1 MDGVKPQTLILI
13 SHEYP
18 PYVFGGVAFFSRR
31 VAEWLSE
38 SGWRVVVIAGKAG
51 FSERV
56 SVSKVSDRLTV
67 VRLYF
72 PEIPPRWL
80 LYGKVARGYVVRL
93 IERGYSVVL
102 SNAPLTGLVVPR
114 SVRSKLHVIT
124 FFHGSI
130 YSLLSLVYYTP
141 LSDLTKISPLELAY
155 YSQLPLMSYLAKQD
169 LLLSNSYVFVARHVM
184 EEYKDIYADLA
195 ESVQSKG
202 IIMYPGI
209 EYTQL
214 ARLRMIVEKVDTGRI
229 IIAFVGRLYYTKGV
243 VHAVKAVEALL
254 HNLNVKDAEL
264 WIFGKGPLEQ
274 WIKYYVRRKR
284 DLRNRVK
291 LFGFIERDKLIT
303 LLARYVDV
311 LLHPSLYEGAPIAIM
326 EAQALGIPVVA
337 YDLPWAQEFIIDG
350 VNGYKALCPD
360 TFKLAE
366 SILKAVY
373 VNPGK
378 VMLVAKR
385 YDWREVFKIL
395 GNLLREH

>member
-1 MDGVKPQTLILI
+1 MRSQTLILL

-18 PYVFGGVAFFSRR
+18 PYVFGGVAFFSRS

-56 SVSKVSDRLTV
+56 SVSKISDRLTV

-195 ESVQSKG
+195 ESVRSKG
-202 IIMYPGI
+202 IVMYPGI

-274 WIKYYVRRKR
+274 WIKYYVRRNR

-326 EAQALGIPVVA
+326 EAQALGIPVVT
-337 YDLPWAQEFIIDG
+337 YRLPWASEFIIDG
-350 VNGYKALCPD
+350 FNGFKAEYPHVEELSISITKALNLNRD
-360 TFKLAE
+360 NIASFA
-366 SILKAVY
+366 SIYDRTKAFHTLK
-373 VNPGK
+373 N
-378 VMLVAKR
+378 
-385 YDWREVFKIL
+385 IL
-395 GNLLREH
+395 

>member
-1 MDGVKPQTLILI
+1 MEKIRSQTLILL

-18 PYVFGGVAFFSRR
+18 PYVFGGVAFFSRS
-31 VAEWLSE
+31 VAEWLSG

-56 SVSKVSDRLTV
+56 SVSKISDRLTV

-141 LSDLTKISPLELAY
+141 FSDLTKISPLELAY

-184 EEYKDIYADLA
+184 EEYKGIYVDLA
-195 ESVQSKG
+195 ESVRSKG
-202 IIMYPGI
+202 IVMYPGI

-229 IIAFVGRLYYTKGV
+229 IIAFVGRLYYTKGI

-326 EAQALGIPVVA
+326 EAQALGIPVVT
-337 YDLPWAQEFIIDG
+337 YRLPWASEFIIDG
-350 VNGYKALCPD
+350 FNGFKAEYPHVEELSISITKALNLNRD
-360 TFKLAE
+360 NIASFA
-366 SILKAVY
+366 SIYDRTKAFHTLK
-373 VNPGK
+373 N
-378 VMLVAKR
+378 
-385 YDWREVFKIL
+385 IL
-395 GNLLREH
+395 

>member
-1 MDGVKPQTLILI
+1 MEKMRSQTLILL

-18 PYVFGGVAFFSRR
+18 PYVFGGVAFFSRS

-56 SVSKVSDRLTV
+56 SVSKISDRLTV

-195 ESVQSKG
+195 ESVRSKG
-202 IIMYPGI
+202 IVMYPGI

-274 WIKYYVRRKR
+274 WIKYYVRRNR

-326 EAQALGIPVVA
+326 EAQALGIPVVT
-337 YDLPWAQEFIIDG
+337 YRLPWASEFIIDG
-350 VNGYKALCPD
+350 FNGFKAEYPHVEELSISITKALNLNRD
-360 TFKLAE
+360 NIASFA
-366 SILKAVY
+366 SIYDRTKAFHTLK
-373 VNPGK
+373 N
-378 VMLVAKR
+378 
-385 YDWREVFKIL
+385 IL
-395 GNLLREH
+395 